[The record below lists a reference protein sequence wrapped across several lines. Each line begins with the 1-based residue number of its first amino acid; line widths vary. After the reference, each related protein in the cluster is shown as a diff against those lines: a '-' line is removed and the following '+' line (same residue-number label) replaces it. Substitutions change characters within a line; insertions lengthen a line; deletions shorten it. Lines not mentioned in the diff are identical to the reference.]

1 MSRAN
6 LDRHLAILTIGAA
19 VGLSSIMLSTGE
31 AKASYAQKVGL
42 IVASPSRVEAAK
54 QICDRMLKGC
64 RMLCQ
69 KIKDPCRKPACYAEC
84 SEVYAECLRDAERNN
99 RDDDDD

>member
-1 MSRAN
+1 MSRTN
-6 LDRHLAILTIGAA
+6 PVRYIVILVIGAV
-19 VGLSSIMLSTGE
+19 VGLPTIVLSKGE
-31 AKASYAQKVGL
+31 AKASYAQKVSL
-42 IVASPSRVEAAK
+42 TITAPDRVEAAK

-84 SEVYAECLRDAERNN
+84 SEVYAQCLRDAERNN
-99 RDDDDD
+99 RDDDD

>member
-1 MSRAN
+1 MSRTN
-6 LDRHLAILTIGAA
+6 PIRHIATLALGAA
-19 VGLSSIMLSTGE
+19 FGLSSIMPSTGD
-31 AKASYAQKVGL
+31 AAASHAQKVSP
-42 IVASPSRVEAAK
+42 IIASPSRVEAAK
-54 QICDRMLKGC
+54 QVCDRMLKGC

-84 SEVYAECLRDAERNN
+84 SEVCAECLRDAERNN